1 MTVMTYA
8 NSPLLLWP
16 EILMIALGVSYLIGW
31 KFGSRRSP
39 DEANRVRTLSF
50 VGFLSTAS
58 AVLLVS
64 TPSYYTLVT
73 IPLIPGLF
81 IFAAL
86 IFRPNLLKKQSNLE
100 SYLAICA
107 AISTLVWCAQFVR
120 LLRG

>member
-1 MTVMTYA
+1 MMTYA

-16 EILMIALGVSYLIGW
+16 EMLMIALGVSYLIGW
-31 KFGSRRSP
+31 KFAGRKKTTDAS
-39 DEANRVRTLSF
+39 RVRALSF

-73 IPLIPGLF
+73 LPLIPGLF

-86 IFRPNLLKKQSNLE
+86 IFKPNLLQKRSSLE
-100 SYLAICA
+100 GYLAVCVAIC
-107 AISTLVWCAQFVR
+107 ILVWGAQFVR